1 MDKCVIWC
9 INFCFQKSNEP
20 VLNHNKSRSNVY
32 TSEKWKIYDNSSSNV
47 VNMILKKSVY
57 DSELFT
63 FQKASWQLLLNS
75 KYQNMK
81 PEIKVNLMIENDTK
95 NKNEEGKKAGKGQN
109 FVSFYASVI

>member
-1 MDKCVIWC
+1 MDKCVVWC

-32 TSEKWKIYDNSSSNV
+32 TSEKWKIYVSQ
-47 VNMILKKSVY
+47 Y

-63 FQKASWQLLLNS
+63 FQKASWQLLLNP